1 MLNPQYLLGD
11 HNYGIQ
17 FYQRLKNTSQS
28 FSILKLNQIKTSFYW
43 QRGGVFLDPRNLQE
57 TIQR

>member
-28 FSILKLNQIKTSFYW
+28 FSILKLNQMKTSSYW
-43 QRGGVFLDPRNLQE
+43 QRDGIFLDQRNLQE
-57 TIQR
+57 VIQR